1 MSNMMLT
8 SGEVARQLGVSV
20 SLLRKL
26 EALEVTPPAQRI
38 ARFRIYSPAE
48 VEELRRIIAGR
59 RARGTQVEPVAA

>member
-48 VEELRRIIAGR
+48 VEELRRIINDR
-59 RARGTQVEPVAA
+59 RARIAQPLSEAA

>member
-1 MSNMMLT
+1 MSNAMLT

-38 ARFRIYSPAE
+38 ARFRVYNEIE
-48 VEELRRIIAGR
+48 VEQLRRVIADR
-59 RARGTQVEPVAA
+59 RARLSQADPEAA